1 MANAEQA
8 SVTSTKG
15 RTLVGVVT
23 SDKRDKTITVEVM
36 RLVKHP
42 VGKYI
47 RRRTK
52 VHAHDEMNEAGI
64 GDRVRVQECRP
75 LAKSKSFRLT
85 EVMEKAK

>member
-1 MANAEQA
+1 MANSEH
-8 SVTSTKG
+8 VTTTSAKG
-15 RTLVGVVT
+15 RSLIGLVT

-36 RLVKHP
+36 RQVKHP

-52 VHAHDEMNEAGI
+52 VHAHDEMNEAGK

-75 LAKSKSFRLT
+75 FSKSKSWRLM
-85 EVMEKAK
+85 EVIDKAK